1 MKRWIS
7 ILVLTAMLLGACCR
21 TQENG
26 EENPETYSAAETDR
40 IPVACW
46 ETADMQMASEI
57 IGDTLYYVKGDW
69 NPEKGWIDNACIYKK
84 ELNAGEEQKI
94 ADFGGKGLLLFLLDE
109 EGAVYSLYGTEKES
123 TGFFLQ
129 KQDNEGKL
137 VYERLIVKEDD
148 SQNTQLFQGIADASM
163 GEISKE
169 GEVCLANADGGLYL
183 FDADG
188 KLLHSGSAGW
198 DAQSYHSARKGL
210 VNAGCEGI
218 YTYSIEEREI
228 LFQKMDTAGG
238 RLQEIKKIDLGVL
251 GMEQGAVEIYDGYE
265 MGILISDSD
274 ALWKYDIS
282 QDSLEK
288 ALEWGACTVNM
299 KGYII
304 DAIGITEEEEL
315 YLLAH
320 TSYDDV
326 ISARVVY
333 QDEEYIPQ
341 KQTVTL
347 GLIESY
353 GVVTEI
359 AEEMVGSFNKQSQE
373 YQVEFKYYESVVD
386 FQLQLIK
393 GEGPD
398 ILCLEDMDIIVL
410 DHKKVLEDLEP
421 YFQTS
426 DQVSEEELLPC
437 VVRAGT
443 ISQSLVCVFP
453 HFQINGFWVEKGTV
467 QDGSWTTEEYLAF
480 GESAPWAV
488 LMDGNPKYYYS
499 DVLRLLMQA
508 DMDSYVNW
516 EEKSCSFEKE
526 EFIDLVRKVKALP
539 PPQNADTWEYD
550 MDSEKFYENLVLTK
564 TFYMSGIYCSDVIER
579 NGGLAQGESYEVAG
593 YPNQEGKPVFEIIPP
608 VSFGINSASGNK
620 EGAWAFLEYLL
631 SKEYQD
637 RVMSFPVREDSF
649 ERQLA
654 LEQYRHS
661 DMAFSEEDREFLR
674 FMVDNGYWLKASRA
688 LEISVMISEEMAPVW
703 EGEKTVEEAA
713 QILQNRVMLYLNE

>member
-84 ELNAGEEQKI
+84 ELNAGKEQKI

-210 VNAGCEGI
+210 VNAGSEGI

-288 ALEWGACTVNM
+288 ALDWGAGTVNL

-359 AEEMVGSFNKQSQE
+359 A
-373 YQVEFKYYESVVD
+373 
-386 FQLQLIK
+386 
-393 GEGPD
+393 
-398 ILCLEDMDIIVL
+398 EDMDIIVL

-499 DVLRLLMQA
+499 DVL
-508 DMDSYVNW
+508 
-516 EEKSCSFEKE
+516 
-526 EFIDLVRKVKALP
+526 
-539 PPQNADTWEYD
+539 
-550 MDSEKFYENLVLTK
+550 
-564 TFYMSGIYCSDVIER
+564 
-579 NGGLAQGESYEVAG
+579 
-593 YPNQEGKPVFEIIPP
+593 IPM
-608 VSFGINSASGNK
+608 G
-620 EGAWAFLEYLL
+620 
-631 SKEYQD
+631 
-637 RVMSFPVREDSF
+637 
-649 ERQLA
+649 
-654 LEQYRHS
+654 
-661 DMAFSEEDREFLR
+661 
-674 FMVDNGYWLKASRA
+674 
-688 LEISVMISEEMAPVW
+688 
-703 EGEKTVEEAA
+703 KTVTDF
-713 QILQNRVMLYLNE
+713 IGGVLR

>member
-210 VNAGCEGI
+210 VNAGSEGI

-288 ALEWGACTVNM
+288 ALDWGAGTVNL

-359 AEEMVGSFNKQSQE
+359 A
-373 YQVEFKYYESVVD
+373 
-386 FQLQLIK
+386 
-393 GEGPD
+393 
-398 ILCLEDMDIIVL
+398 EDMDIIVL

-508 DMDSYVNW
+508 
-516 EEKSCSFEKE
+516 
-526 EFIDLVRKVKALP
+526 
-539 PPQNADTWEYD
+539 D